1 MERREQTAE
10 IGSIG
15 LYELIGSFDDV
26 INKFK
31 KEKEKFLSDER
42 YKEYHKISIDVQNED
57 YEEIV
62 ILGTRYETDGEVF
75 QRAMSE
81 KKSKE
86 YRRQQFIKLQEEF
99 GEDNV

>member
-1 MERREQTAE
+1 MERREQTEE

-31 KEKEKFLSDER
+31 KEKE
-42 YKEYHKISIDVQNED
+42 
-57 YEEIV
+57 
-62 ILGTRYETDGEVF
+62 
-75 QRAMSE
+75 
-81 KKSKE
+81 